1 MHQEKPLLETTD
13 AFSAAKG
20 SATNGLKTACVTL
33 TMSGTDLAL
42 TTEDGDEIFARQAA
56 SCLLAPAIGDKVLV
70 CTAGGEAF
78 VLAVLLRAEAAR
90 TPEVGVPGAASF
102 RITTEDELELSGK
115 VMRLKAGKLAIL
127 TDVLAQS
134 AGSVTLHAKRFVE
147 TVVEKFSSARSLT
160 VKAENRSASIS
171 KTDMVTAGALVQ
183 KIDGVALQNS
193 EITLINA
200 KQDVRVDGERI
211 SLG

>member
-1 MHQEKPLLETTD
+1 MLQENQVLAKSDELSD
-13 AFSAAKG
+13 AVPRAAG
-20 SATNGLKTACVTL
+20 GLKTACVTL
-33 TMSGTDLAL
+33 TMSGTELAL
-42 TTEDGDEIFARQAA
+42 TCEDGEEIFARQAA
-56 SCLLAPAIGDKVLV
+56 SCLLSPAIGDKVLV
-70 CTAGGEAF
+70 CLAGDEAF
-78 VLAVLLRAEAAR
+78 VLSVLVRAEEAR
-90 TPEVGVPGAASF
+90 TPEVRVPGAACL
-102 RITTEDELELSGK
+102 RVTAENELEFSSK
-115 VMRLKAGKLAIL
+115 VMRLKAGKLALL

-134 AGSVTLHAKRFVE
+134 AGSVTLHAKRLVE
-147 TVVEKFSSARSLT
+147 TVVEKFSSARTLT

-171 KTDMVTAGALVQ
+171 KTDTVAAGALVQ